1 MSVSGQVLA
10 SNRVR
15 PQSSFSQFPELPGIP
30 SSQLDHLLSCTTIQ
44 PVSALEWDWPRA
56 WCVGPRVVNDSMWF
70 WFDRGHAEAWVH
82 EPDRIFHIDPGS
94 LLLIPQGAKH
104 MVRSLPDCEAHV
116 YAVHFYAT
124 LYGGVNLLDLI
135 GFPLSLPPSG
145 RSVYGR
151 TSRALAREF
160 AVKAP
165 GWTLSM
171 QSQIY
176 SLLLHAMRSETHLF
190 RIGDSL
196 PGDPNFLRL
205 FPVIQHINER
215 LNDNRLSV
223 KELAGEVYLGET
235 HFRRI
240 FQQIFGMSP
249 IAFLRKRRIDRACAL
264 LRTSD
269 LSVKEIAQQCGFG
282 DTSFFSRV
290 FHDIA
295 GFTPASYRR
304 MNVI

>member
-1 MSVSGQVLA
+1 MLE

-15 PQSSFSQFPELPGIP
+15 PLSSFSQFPELPRIP
-30 SSQLDHLLSCTTIQ
+30 ASQLDHLLSCTTIQ
-44 PVSALEWDWPRA
+44 AVSALEWDWPQA

-70 WFDRGHAEAWVH
+70 WFDRGEAEAWVH
-82 EPDRIFHIDPGS
+82 EPDRIFRMAPGS

-104 MVRSLPDCEAHV
+104 MVRSLPGCEAHV

-124 LYGGVNLLDLI
+124 LYGGVQLLDLI
-135 GFPLSLPPSG
+135 GFPLSLPPRG
-145 RSVYGR
+145 RAVYNR
-151 TSRALAREF
+151 TCRALAREF

-165 GWTLSM
+165 GWNLSM

-176 SLLLHAMRSETHLF
+176 SLLLHAMRTEPQLF
-190 RIGDSL
+190 RIGDGL

-223 KELAGEVYLGET
+223 KELAGKVCLGET

-304 MNVI
+304 MNVM